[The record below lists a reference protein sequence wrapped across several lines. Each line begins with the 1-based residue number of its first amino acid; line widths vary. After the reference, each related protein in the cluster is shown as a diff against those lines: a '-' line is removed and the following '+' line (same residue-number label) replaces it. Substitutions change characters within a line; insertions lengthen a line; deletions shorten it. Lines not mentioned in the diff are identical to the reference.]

1 MTVGSVVSVSW
12 TLLAPAIGI
21 VGTLCALAWSMHRV
35 ELELAALRSSLRR
48 SRAASVALHEL
59 ERDTAATIAEA
70 ERLGRATQTRAD
82 LRRSRR
88 RTPRR

>member
-1 MTVGSVVSVSW
+1 MVVTW
-12 TLLAPAIGI
+12 TLLAPAIAV

-35 ELELAALRSSLRR
+35 ELEVAALRSSLRR
-48 SRAASVALHEL
+48 SRAASVALAEL
-59 ERDTAATIAEA
+59 ERDTTTTIAA
-70 ERLGRATQTRAD
+70 AARVRDDARARAD

>member
-1 MTVGSVVSVSW
+1 LLGSVVLVSW
-12 TLLAPAIGI
+12 TLLAPA
-21 VGTLCALAWSMHRV
+21 VAVVATLCVLAWSMHRV
-35 ELELAALRSSLRR
+35 EVEVAALRSSLRR

-59 ERDTAATIAEA
+59 ERDTTTTIANA
-70 ERLGRATQTRAD
+70 ERLGRAAQTRAD